1 MMRAMRTTVNIDDD
15 LLAEIKVIA
24 AKRHSPLGAVVDDA
38 LRGYLAESAV
48 APVDF
53 SWADVAIEVPGDR
66 GLRPGVNWRSN
77 SAMLDLME
85 DL

>member
-1 MMRAMRTTVNIDDD
+1 MRTTINIDDD
-15 LLAEIKVIA
+15 LLGEVKQIA
-24 AKRHSPLGAVVDDA
+24 AKKHVPLGDIVDDA
-38 LRGYLAESAV
+38 LRGYLVERPQ
-48 APVDF
+48 APVDL
-53 SWADVAIEVPGDR
+53 SWADVAIEVPGGK

>member
-1 MMRAMRTTVNIDDD
+1 MRTTVNIDDE

-24 AKRHSPLGAVVDDA
+24 AKRHRPLGAVVDEA
-38 LRGYLAESAV
+38 LRGYLAESVA

-53 SWADVAIEVPGDR
+53 SWADVAIEVPGGK

>member
-1 MMRAMRTTVNIDDD
+1 MRTTVNIDDD

-24 AKRHSPLGAVVDDA
+24 GRRHASLGEVVDDA
-38 LRGYLAESAV
+38 LREY
-48 APVDF
+48 
-53 SWADVAIEVPGDR
+53 
-66 GLRPGVNWRSN
+66 LRPGVNWRSI

>member
-1 MMRAMRTTVNIDDD
+1 MRTTVNIDDN
-15 LLAEIKVIA
+15 LLAEIKVISA
-24 AKRHSPLGAVVDDA
+24 RRHVALGAVIDEA
-38 LRGYLAESAV
+38 LRRYLAEPPV

-53 SWADVAIEVPGDR
+53 SWADVAIEVPGGK

>member
-1 MMRAMRTTVNIDDD
+1 MRTTVNIDDH
-15 LLAEIKVIA
+15 LLAEIKAVA
-24 AKRHSPLGAVVDDA
+24 LKRHRPLGDVIDEA
-38 LRGYLAESAV
+38 LRGYLTERAAPV
-48 APVDF
+48 PVDF
-53 SWADVAIEVPGDR
+53 SWADVAIAVPGDR

>member
-1 MMRAMRTTVNIDDD
+1 MRTTVNIDDD

-24 AKRHSPLGAVVDDA
+24 GRRHASLGEVVDDA
-38 LRGYLAESAV
+38 LREY
-48 APVDF
+48 
-53 SWADVAIEVPGDR
+53 
-66 GLRPGVNWRSN
+66 LRPGVNWRSN